1 MSKRLIDIHNHSLC
15 CVDDGAK
22 NLRESVEMLHA
33 AAAQG
38 IVAMIL
44 TPHYRYGMFAYP
56 KEKID
61 EQYRILKK
69 EAETIGIC
77 LYLGCEYHV
86 NSDITDAFLSGRC
99 HALADGDYVLTEYS
113 YQTEYSDMTRYTQQ
127 LLSCGY
133 IPVIAHVERYACIQ
147 KKPELC
153 AMLADMGAAIQV
165 NADSVLGL
173 DGRGTAR
180 VCRKLLKK
188 GLVGV
193 IASDA
198 HGIKE
203 RPNHMGECYAYV
215 TKKYGEDYA
224 EQLFYRNPGRITE
237 AARR

>member
-1 MSKRLIDIHNHSLC
+1 MSKRIIDIHNHSLC
-15 CVDDGAK
+15 GVDDGAK
-22 NLRESVEMLHA
+22 DLRESIEMLQA

-38 IVAMIL
+38 IVAIIL
-44 TPHYRYGMFAYP
+44 TPHYRHGMFAYP
-56 KEKID
+56 LDTID
-61 EQYRILKK
+61 EQYHMLKQEV
-69 EAETIGIC
+69 EALGIR
-77 LYLGCEYHV
+77 LYPGCEYHV
-86 NSDITDAFLSGRC
+86 NSGITDAFMSGRC
-99 HALADGDYVLTEYS
+99 HTLADGDYVLTEYS

-147 KKPELC
+147 KEPGLC
-153 AMLADMGAAIQV
+153 DMLADMGAVIQV

-173 DGRGTAR
+173 DGRGVAR

-188 GLVGV
+188 GLADV

-215 TKKYGEDYA
+215 AKKYGEDYA
-224 EQLFYRNPGRITE
+224 EQLFYRNPARITG
-237 AARR
+237 AAHR